1 MGRESESLQ
10 ERLAN
15 SLGEVYPISQ
25 YSEEF
30 MNNQMNTNQ
39 TMAPNEERIMQASE
53 HEQRSE
59 NPPFP
64 NAYGWD
70 SGWQRTWEESGY
82 ADTRLTPVRMTADF
96 GQQFKVATA
105 QGEYTAETSGKLRHE
120 SESGSELPAV
130 GDWLA
135 AELLPGERRAR
146 IHGVLPRRSKISR
159 KAAGTPVREQIVST
173 NVDILFLVTSL
184 NYDLNIRRLE
194 RYLIMAWNAGTQPV
208 ILLSKSDLCDAEFR
222 DRAVAEVSAVAP
234 GVHVHVVSAQTGEG
248 MNEVAAYFSGGR
260 SCALAGT
267 SGCGKSTLTNA
278 LLGGEVQRTSG
289 IREDDSRGR
298 HTTTH
303 RQMFA
308 IPGGGVLIDTPGM
321 RELQLWE
328 GEEDGLSGTFSDIDA
343 LAENCRFRDCTHNRE
358 EGCAVREAVELG
370 ELEPGRLAGYRK
382 TERELAF
389 LERKEKSRSSAG
401 RAAGNGKRDQRKE
414 RRSKSWLNED

>member
-1 MGRESESLQ
+1 
-10 ERLAN
+10 
-15 SLGEVYPISQ
+15 
-25 YSEEF
+25 
-30 MNNQMNTNQ
+30 
-39 TMAPNEERIMQASE
+39 
-53 HEQRSE
+53 
-59 NPPFP
+59 
-64 NAYGWD
+64 
-70 SGWQRTWEESGY
+70 
-82 ADTRLTPVRMTADF
+82 MTADF
-96 GQQFKVATA
+96 GQQFKVAA
-105 QGEYTAETSGKLRHE
+105 AEGEYTAENTGRLRHD
-120 SESGSELPAV
+120 SEHGTELPAV

-135 AELLPGERRAR
+135 AELLPGEQRAR
-146 IHGVLPRRSKISR
+146 IHAVLPRRSKISR
-159 KAAGTPVREQIVST
+159 KAAGMPVREQIIST

-184 NYDLNIRRLE
+184 NHDFNVRRLE
-194 RYLIMAWNAGTQPV
+194 RYLIMAWNAGAQPIV
-208 ILLSKSDLCDAEFR
+208 LLSKSDLCDASFR
-222 DRAVAEVSAVAP
+222 AAALVDVSLAAP
-234 GVHVHVVSAQTGEG
+234 GVPVHVVSAQTGEG
-248 MNEVAAYFSGGR
+248 MQEVAAYFSGGR

-278 LLGGEVQRTSG
+278 LLGGDVQRTSG

-328 GEEDGLSGTFSDIDA
+328 GEEDGLSGAFPDIEA

-358 EGCAVREAVELG
+358 EGCAVREAVDLG

-389 LERKEKSRSSAG
+389 LERKEKSRSSSG

-414 RRSKSWLNED
+414 RRSKSWLNEE